1 MSQYAFLLESTS
13 LPAHS
18 VPFSWPSDRRS
29 FCVLRL
35 QLLNTTVS
43 SLAVTINNVLTQT
56 YNAIYG
62 IDDDGGEELNLLV
75 SPLSSVTEL
84 QALYA
89 GGLIDFETALP
100 PALHSLGCTAEEIS
114 AALDRRREL
123 EKKQADMKALEEKTA
138 KAELERRERDANKPD
153 SEARKPNL
161 EASKPAASSAPAKKA
176 SAPASPDSKKD
187 GDSDWILLSG
197 RNREGRSTHT
207 RGRKRR
213 E

>member
-1 MSQYAFLLESTS
+1 
-13 LPAHS
+13 
-18 VPFSWPSDRRS
+18 
-29 FCVLRL
+29 
-35 QLLNTTVS
+35 
-43 SLAVTINNVLTQT
+43 
-56 YNAIYG
+56 
-62 IDDDGGEELNLLV
+62 
-75 SPLSSVTEL
+75 
-84 QALYA
+84 LYA

-176 SAPASPDSKKD
+176 SAPASPDSKKNED
-187 GDSDWILLSG
+187 GSD
-197 RNREGRSTHT
+197 
-207 RGRKRR
+207 
-213 E
+213 